1 MTFTQTNGPT
11 SLKALRLWPG
21 VVLAIVLVL
30 GRYVIP
36 AIAPEAEIFSL
47 PLGLIAIFAGMLS
60 AVGIVVWWM
69 FFSRAPWSERLGA
82 IILMIIAVVALKPI
96 VHVSIRTGNMGYMLI
111 FYSIPILSLAIVV
124 WAVATRRLSD
134 GIRRASLVAA
144 ILLAS
149 VPFTLI
155 RTAGVSGTGAELHW
169 RWTPT
174 PEERLLAQANGRAVA
189 VAPPPAPAAASRP
202 TEPATPAAPE
212 LPAAKVG
219 R

>member
-21 VVLAIVLVL
+21 VVLAIVLVF

-47 PLGLIAIFAGMLS
+47 PLGLIALFAGMLS

-69 FFSRAPWSERLGA
+69 FFSRAPWSEHLGA

-96 VHVSIRTGNMGYMLI
+96 VHVSVRTGNMGYMLI
-111 FYSIPILSLAIVV
+111 FYSVPILSLAIVV
-124 WAVATRRLSD
+124 WAVATRFRISD

-149 VPFTLI
+149 MPFVLI
-155 RTAGVSGTGAELHW
+155 RTAGVSGTGAELHGGGRRLPKNGFW
-169 RWTPT
+169 RRRRTSQWP
-174 PEERLLAQANGRAVA
+174 
-189 VAPPPAPAAASRP
+189 
-202 TEPATPAAPE
+202 
-212 LPAAKVG
+212 
-219 R
+219 